1 MLDSFR
7 KASKSWLAKGLLGL
21 LILSF
26 GVWGIGDFITGGDD
40 GPAVITVGEVRV
52 GTDYLREEFN
62 REVNALRER
71 LGGQFTTE
79 QAIQFGF
86 LERAIGRVVTE
97 ITLSRTAHDWGMVVP
112 DAAVARVIRET
123 PAFQGED
130 GGFDRALYERL
141 LSLNG
146 MTEADYAAAVRNDL
160 TRATLTQPVVG
171 GATAP
176 AALVDALHRFRNEAR
191 RGESVAVTIAAVP
204 PPETGPDAEVLER
217 LYQDNLDTF
226 TAPEYRAVTAIV
238 LDPEDARALVTIT
251 ETALAEEYDARRQEF
266 TQPERRLVIQVRAAD
281 QATAQAVVDAARR
294 GVGLAAAAAE
304 AGARAP
310 EDLGEVVADTLPGDL
325 GAAVFALGVGAVSDP
340 VESAFGWHVFQVR
353 EIAPGG
359 VQPLDAVRDI
369 LREDMIETR
378 AMDALYDLS
387 VQLDDALGGGS
398 TLEQAAETLAL
409 DLLTVAA
416 VDRQGNGPD
425 GTPVEGLPEAPGFLS
440 TAFSAEAGETSLMQE
455 TGNGYFV
462 LRLDSVTPPAP
473 RSLEAVRDRLEALW
487 AQRRQAEGALAIAE
501 RLQAAAG
508 EGRTLAAAAE
518 AEGLTLAPLPAVRR
532 DGRAVDPASRPIPGQ
547 LVLALFDMARGD
559 LRVVEAGSAV
569 HVVRLTEV
577 IAGDATADAE
587 ARAAMAEQVTADIAD
602 DLFVQFTDALSR
614 QLGVTIN
621 RAVIEDAF

>member
-40 GPAVITVGEVRV
+40 GPAVITVGDVRV

-62 REVNALRER
+62 REVNVLRER

-130 GGFDRALYERL
+130 GRFDRALYERL

-146 MTEADYAAAVRNDL
+146 MTEADYTAAVRNDL

-191 RGESVAVTIAAVP
+191 LGESVAVTIAAVP
-204 PPETGPDAEVLER
+204 PPEGGPDAAVLER
-217 LYQDNLDTF
+217 LYQDNLDTV

-238 LDPEDARALVTIT
+238 LDPEDARALITIS
-251 ETALAEEYDARRQEF
+251 ETALAEEYDARQQEF
-266 TQPERRLVIQVRAAD
+266 TQPERRLVTQVRAAD
-281 QATAQAVVDAARR
+281 QATAQVVVDAAR
-294 GVGLAAAAAE
+294 GGAGLEAAAAE
-304 AGARAP
+304 AGAQAP
-310 EDLGEVVADTLPGDL
+310 DDLGEVGPDTLPGDL
-325 GAAVFALGVGAVSDP
+325 GAAVFALGVGAVSEP
-340 VESAFGWHVFQVR
+340 VESAFGWHVFRVR
-353 EIAPGG
+353 EVVPGG
-359 VQPLDAVRDI
+359 IQTLDAVRDT
-369 LREDMIETR
+369 LREDMIEAR

-398 TLEQAAETLAL
+398 TLEQAAEALAL
-409 DLLTVAA
+409 DLLTVAG
-416 VDRQGNGPD
+416 VDRQGNAPD
-425 GTPVEGLPEAPGFLS
+425 GAPVEGLPEAPGFLS

-455 TGNGYFV
+455 TGDGYFV

-473 RSLEAVRDRLEALW
+473 RPLEDVRDRLEALW
-487 AQRRQAEGALAIAE
+487 AQRRQADEALAIAK
-501 RLQAAAG
+501 RLHAAAG

-518 AEGLTLAPLPAVRR
+518 VEGLAPAPLPAVRR
-532 DGRAVDPASRPIPGQ
+532 DGRALDPASRPIPGQ
-547 LVLALFDMARGD
+547 LVQALFDMAPGD
-559 LRVVEAGSAV
+559 LRVVDAGSAV

-577 IAGDATADAE
+577 IAGDAPADAE
-587 ARAAMAEQVTADIAD
+587 ARAAMTEQVTADIAE